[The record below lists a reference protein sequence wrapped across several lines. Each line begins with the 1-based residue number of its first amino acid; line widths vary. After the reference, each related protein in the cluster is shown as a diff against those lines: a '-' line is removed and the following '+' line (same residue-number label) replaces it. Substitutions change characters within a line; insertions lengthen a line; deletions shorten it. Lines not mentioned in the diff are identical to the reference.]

1 MAGATEHM
9 VDRIEMVRYAGV
21 PKNMNISNKDAERLL
36 ALLVLVLLV
45 GTQMPGAWCDAAQNS
60 ISPDWGLS
68 SGAHFLLFASMA
80 WLARVQPLKLSITRI
95 GLKALTLAL
104 LTEGLQTFAIDR
116 HPSWSDAGID
126 LFGTLVGLVLA
137 RLSTR

>member
-1 MAGATEHM
+1 
-9 VDRIEMVRYAGV
+9 
-21 PKNMNISNKDAERLL
+21 MNISNRDAERLL
-36 ALLVLVLLV
+36 ALLVLVLFV
-45 GTQMPGAWCDAAQNS
+45 GTQMPGAWRNAAQNS

-68 SGAHFLLFASMA
+68 SSAHFALFASMA
-80 WLARVQPLKLSITRI
+80 WLARVQPLKLSIARI
-95 GLKALTLAL
+95 GLKALALAL

-116 HPSWSDAGID
+116 HPSWSDVGID